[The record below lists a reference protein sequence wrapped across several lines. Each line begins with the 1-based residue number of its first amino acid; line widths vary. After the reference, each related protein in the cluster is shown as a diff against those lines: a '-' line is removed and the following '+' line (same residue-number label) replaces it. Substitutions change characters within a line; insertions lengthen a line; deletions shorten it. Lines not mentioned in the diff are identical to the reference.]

1 MATLFLALAILFEVA
16 GTLAMKASDG
26 LTRAAPILVM
36 VAAYAVAF
44 GFLSLS
50 LRRIEVGMAYAIWS
64 GVGTALITAAGI
76 LVFKESM
83 SALKLASIALI
94 IIGVIGLKIDGG

>member
-1 MATLFLALAILFEVA
+1 MATFYLALAILFEVA
-16 GTLAMKASDG
+16 GTLAMKASEG
-26 LTRAAPILVM
+26 LTRAVPVSLM

-50 LRRIEVGMAYAIWS
+50 LRKIEVGMAYAIWS
-64 GVGTALITAAGI
+64 GVGTALITTAGI
-76 LVFKESM
+76 FLFKESA
-83 SALKLASIALI
+83 SALKLASIGLI